1 MGRFLK
7 NTRIPSAGSGA
18 ILPAGGT
25 ALRPPTAIRGDI
37 RFNTDTNL
45 VEVYY
50 NSTWNSLTKIGA
62 VNITK
67 DTFTGDSSQTIFTMS
82 NNPAP
87 YAATPTDDNKVIVV
101 VGNVFQNPSVAYTPL
116 GNQITFTS
124 APPFG
129 QTVIVLHGFASTN
142 PA

>member
-50 NSTWNSLTKIGA
+50 NTTWNSLTKIGA
-62 VNITK
+62 VSITK
-67 DTFTGDSSQTIFTMS
+67 DTFTGDSSQTQFTMTKS
-82 NNPAP
+82 
-87 YAATPTDDNKVIVV
+87 YAVTPTDDAKVIVV
-101 VGNVFQNPSVAYTPL
+101 VGNVFQNPSVAYTVT
-116 GNQITFTS
+116 GTIITFTS

-129 QTVIVLHGFASTN
+129 QTVIVLHGYASTD